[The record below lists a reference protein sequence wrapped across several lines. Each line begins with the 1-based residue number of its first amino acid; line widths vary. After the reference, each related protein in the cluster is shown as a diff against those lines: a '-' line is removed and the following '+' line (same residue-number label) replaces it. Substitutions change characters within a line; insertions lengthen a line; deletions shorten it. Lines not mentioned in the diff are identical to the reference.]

1 MSFDEGS
8 LVPAAA
14 GAPHAP
20 ASGVAALTPQPP
32 PTLMGGEQAVG
43 LRYVRSK
50 RVGVLK
56 IDAEGADLAILQQVL
71 AAPPFPRALLF
82 EHKLRR
88 WPLKLRRNEKSQ

>member
-1 MSFDEGS
+1 MPSFNPSQWEDPAAAAAPNEPAVSFDEGS

-20 ASGVAALTPQPP
+20 AGGVAALTPQPP

-50 RVGVLK
+50 RDGKLHQKVGGLK
-56 IDAEGADLAILQQVL
+56 Q
-71 AAPPFPRALLF
+71 RAV
-82 EHKLRR
+82 
-88 WPLKLRRNEKSQ
+88 